1 MCFSF
6 FEKERF
12 EAFEFIVL
20 ILLSTCG
27 MLFMISAYD
36 FISMYLA
43 IELQSLCFYVIAASK
58 RKSEFSTEAGL
69 KYLILGA
76 FSSGILLFGYDW
88 TPSDFS

>member
-1 MCFSF
+1 
-6 FEKERF
+6 
-12 EAFEFIVL
+12 
-20 ILLSTCG
+20 

-36 FISMYLA
+36 FIAMYLA

-88 TPSDFS
+88 TPSEKYRSPKLFHMAIVETLPSMGGSV